1 MDLKTVADT
10 TNIQAYNDL
19 LVKTTADCCCNCLSR
34 KILDSSALDGTA
46 TKVSCCCERS
56 VAVKVF

>member
-19 LVKTTADCCCNCLSR
+19 LVKTTADCH
-34 KILDSSALDGTA
+34 GTYRTFLHWTGLQQKCPVA
-46 TKVSCCCERS
+46 VKGRPG